1 MASGS
6 AYKFNKTLPRMSKEF
21 MKFNSRRSTVYSHK
35 GIVTS
40 TQPLANAIGLKI
52 LEKGGNCVD
61 AAVAVSAALCITEPG
76 STGIGG
82 DCFALYYKL
91 DDKKNPTSGKVL
103 GLNGCGRAA
112 QNVTPQDVWNEHNNG
127 EQMSRIPYTSVFS
140 VTVPGAIAGWY
151 DAYEKWGSGNLRFE
165 ELLEPAAILADEG
178 FPVSELASKAWRHS
192 VPKLK
197 AQNPEVKVNPFIN
210 SNGEGPLEGEF
221 VKNVQVAE
229 CLRLI
234 GKGGKKAFYEG
245 PIAEAIVK
253 TTSARNHKLNLQDFQ
268 NHTST
273 FVDPIKL
280 KFQDHN
286 VWEIPPNGHG
296 LVALLALGIIQ
307 ELHNL
312 GSIDLKKLEH
322 NSAEYLHVLIEAC
335 KLGFYDSDEYVT
347 DPSFKDIPI
356 DGLLSPSYL
365 QKRAK
370 LISPSKIIDGETMTH
385 GVPDS
390 KYKSD
395 TVYFTVSDSNGEACS
410 FINSVYE
417 GFGSGILVEEFG
429 FCLQSRGCNFNLSPG
444 LSNCLEGGKRPYHTI
459 IPGMI
464 TNLDQSLY
472 ASFGNMGGFAQPV
485 CHVQHVLNLTLFG
498 MTPQQSVDSPR
509 FVLSSNNDDK
519 SDRGRGAE
527 GPVRTPITIVQLE
540 EGIDEET
547 ISKLRSLG
555 HEVQVL
561 KDYSRVT
568 FGRAQI
574 IKNVSQNGNLIYAA
588 GSDLRGDGAAV
599 PFI

>member
-1 MASGS
+1 
-6 AYKFNKTLPRMSKEF
+6 MSKEF
-21 MKFNSRRSTVYSHK
+21 MKYPSRRSTVYSHK
-35 GIVTS
+35 GIVSS

-61 AAVAVSAALCITEPG
+61 AAVAVSAALVVTEPA

-91 DDKKNPTSGKVL
+91 DDKKDPKSGKVL

-112 QNVTPQDVWNEHNNG
+112 QNVTPQDVWNEHNG
-127 EQMSRIPYTSVFS
+127 GKPMARIPYTSVFS

-151 DAYEKWGSGNLRFE
+151 DAYKKWGSGNLDFG
-165 ELLEPAAILADEG
+165 ELLEPAALLADQG
-178 FPVSELASKAWRHS
+178 FPVSELASRAWRNS
-192 VPKLK
+192 VPKLTK
-197 AQNPEVKVNPFIN
+197 QNPNAKANPFIDD
-210 SNGEGPLEGEF
+210 NGQGPAEGDF
-221 VKNVQVAE
+221 VKNAPVAK

-234 GKGGKKAFYEG
+234 GKEGKKAFYEG

-253 TTSARNHKLNLQDFQ
+253 TTNARNHKLSLDDFK

-280 KFQDHN
+280 QFQDHK

-307 ELHNL
+307 ELHN
-312 GSIDLKKLEH
+312 SKKIDLKKLEH
-322 NSAEYLHVLIEAC
+322 NSAEYLHILIEAC

-356 DGLLSPSYL
+356 DGLLSSSYL
-365 QKRAK
+365 QKRSE
-370 LISPSKIIDGETMTH
+370 LISQDKIIDGDTMSH
-385 GVPDS
+385 GVPDP

-429 FCLQSRGCNFNLSPG
+429 FCLQNRGSNFNLTPG
-444 LSNCLEGGKRPYHTI
+444 NSNCLEGGKRPYHTI

-464 TNLDQSLY
+464 TNSDDSLY

-498 MTPQQSVDSPR
+498 MTPQQSIDSPR
-509 FVLSSNNDDK
+509 FVLNSNNDDDA
-519 SDRGRGAE
+519 DRGRGAD
-527 GPVRTPITIVQLE
+527 GPVRTPITVVQLE
-540 EGIDEET
+540 EGIDEEV
-547 ISKLRSLG
+547 ILKLRSLG

-561 KDYSRVT
+561 KGYSRQTV
-568 FGRAQI
+568 GRAQI
-574 IKNVSQNGNLIYAA
+574 IKNVSKDGTLVYAA
-588 GSDLRGDGAAV
+588 GSDFRGDGAAV